1 MELRVLYTMTN
12 KQKHSRY
19 NPQNNKIALY
29 TPHLYL
35 NSVLLDLPLFG
46 LFSMDTFHDF
56 FPENIPEDTLFNERP
71 LWATLKTQICNAIH
85 WLIYSGFHAVYVNHV
100 QTQFTW

>member
-1 MELRVLYTMTN
+1 MTN

-29 TPHLYL
+29 TANLYL

-46 LFSMDTFHDF
+46 LFSMDTFHDI
-56 FPENIPEDTLFNERP
+56 FPENIP
-71 LWATLKTQICNAIH
+71 
-85 WLIYSGFHAVYVNHV
+85 
-100 QTQFTW
+100 